1 MRRLFISALLL
12 TVVMTV
18 LTGLVYPLAMTGIFQ
33 VAFNAQANGS
43 LVKSHGTVV
52 GSALIGQNFTDAK
65 GQPLARYF
73 QPRPSAAGANGY
85 DAMASG
91 GSNLGPSNP
100 KLVAQVKSAEVAYRT
115 FNSVPANVKVPSDA
129 VTTSGSGLDPDISI
143 ANARLQAPRVA
154 KARSLPLGQVD
165 GLIGQATQYRILGI
179 IGEPVVNVLQLNILL
194 DKLSGS

>member
-1 MRRLFISALLL
+1 MRRLFFSALLL

-18 LTGLVYPLAMTGIFQ
+18 LTGLVYPLALTGVFQ
-33 VAFNAQANGS
+33 VAFSGQANGS
-43 LVKSHGTVV
+43 LVKSHGAVV

-73 QPRPSAAGANGY
+73 QPRPSAAGSNGY

-100 KLVAQVKSAEVAYRT
+100 KLVTQVKQLEAAYRE
-115 FNSVPANVKVPSDA
+115 FNGVPTSVQVPADA
-129 VTTSGSGLDPDISI
+129 VTTSASGLDPDISI

-154 KARSLPLGQVD
+154 RARNLPVATVD
-165 GLIGQATQYRILGI
+165 RLIGEATQNRILGVM
-179 IGEPVVNVLQLNILL
+179 GEPVVNVLQLNILL
-194 DKLSGS
+194 DELSGS

>member
-1 MRRLFISALLL
+1 MRRLFVSALLL

-33 VAFNAQANGS
+33 VTFNGQANGS
-43 LVKSHGTVV
+43 LVKSHGAVV
-52 GSALIGQNFTDAK
+52 GSALIGQNFID
-65 GQPLARYF
+65 GRGRPLARYF

-100 KLVAQVKSAEVAYRT
+100 RLAAQVKSAEVAYRA
-115 FNSVPANVKVPSDA
+115 FNDVPANVKVPSDA

-143 ANARLQAPRVA
+143 ANARLQAARVA
-154 KARSLPLGQVD
+154 KARNLTVTTVD
-165 GLIGQATQYRILGI
+165 RFITRATQNRILGI
-179 IGEPVVNVLQLNILL
+179 MGQPVVNVLELNILL
-194 DKLSGS
+194 DAASGS

>member
-12 TVVMTV
+12 TVVMTA
-18 LTGLVYPLAMTGIFQ
+18 LTGLVYPLAMTGVLQI
-33 VAFNAQANGS
+33 AFNGQANGS
-43 LVKSHGTVV
+43 LVTSHGAVV

-100 KLVAQVKSAEVAYRT
+100 ALVAQVKSAQAAYRK
-115 FNSVPANVKVPSDA
+115 FNSVPANVQVPSDA

-154 KARSLPLGQVD
+154 TARSLPLGRVD
-165 GLIGQATQYRILGI
+165 SLISQATQNRILGVM
-179 IGEPVVNVLQLNILL
+179 GEPVVNVLQLNILL
-194 DKLSGS
+194 DKLSAT